1 MPKAKRS
8 RQSWGAF
15 HAEANNRWK
24 EIQEMQASLDADIDI
39 DSDADFVAQSET
51 GGEESRAKRKQDRTR
66 TKKKVAEKF
75 RKATSK
81 FSAPS

>member
-1 MPKAKRS
+1 M
-8 RQSWGAF
+8 AF

-24 EIQEMQASLDADIDI
+24 EIQEMQASLDADIDM
-39 DSDADFVAQSET
+39 DSDAESVAPSET
-51 GGEESRAKRKQDRTR
+51 GGEECKAKRKLDRTR
-66 TKKKVAEKF
+66 TKKEVAEKF